1 MERDTASRL
10 FESLSSG
17 ARLDVFR
24 LLVKQEPNGLNAGD
38 IAATLGLP
46 ASTLSFHLKALTHAG
61 LVTATPNS
69 RFIRYRANV
78 PMMFELIGYLTDD
91 CCGGQ
96 PGLCADTP
104 VAANPCSTDDTA
116 ASCAACG

>member
-1 MERDTASRL
+1 MERETAARL

-24 LLVKQEPNGLNAGD
+24 LLVKQEPNGMNAGD
-38 IAATLGLP
+38 IATNLGLP

-78 PMMFELIGYLTDD
+78 TVMFDLIGYLTDD

-96 PGLCADTP
+96 PGLCVDATATP
-104 VAANPCSTDDTA
+104 CTTEDTA
-116 ASCAACG
+116 PSCKACA